1 MKNKYLLG
9 LLLAPLFLFSQTET
23 DGLFMS
29 KNYLC
34 FGTIYQHN
42 SWNEYWEGSFK
53 RENLNLGTVSSSSLA
68 VMGNYGL
75 TKKLNVLVSLPY
87 VKTKASAGTLA
98 GQEGVQDLTLSLKHL
113 TFKKKTNRTAYTLY
127 TVLSLSTPLSDYAA
141 DFLPL
146 SIGAKS
152 NTATLRLIADYQNKR
167 FFTTFSAAYI
177 KRASIEIDRNSY
189 FTTKPYYTNR
199 VDMPDV
205 INVNYKIG
213 YRTNTLIAE
222 ASLENMVT
230 QSGGFDITT
239 NNMPFPSNTMNALR
253 TGVFT
258 KYSPK
263 QNPRL
268 SLLAGCNYTLNGR
281 NVGQTTSIYGGLFYI
296 LNFNKKQ
303 S

>member
-1 MKNKYLLG
+1 MNNKYLLG

-29 KNYLC
+29 KNYFC
-34 FGTIYQHN
+34 FGIVYQHN
-42 SWNEYWEGSFK
+42 SWNEYWEGDFK

-98 GQEGVQDLTLSLKHL
+98 GQEGVQDITLSLKHL
-113 TFKKKTNRTAYTLY
+113 TFKRKINRTAYTVY
-127 TVLSLSTPLSDYAA
+127 TVLGLSTPLSDYAA

-167 FFTTFSAAYI
+167 FFTTFSAAYV

-189 FTTKPYYTNR
+189 YTTKPYYTNR

-230 QSGGFDITT
+230 QSGGFDITS

-268 SLLAGCNYTLNGR
+268 SFLAGCNYTLNGR

>member
-29 KNYLC
+29 KNYFC
-34 FGTIYQHN
+34 FGTVYQHN
-42 SWNEYWEGSFK
+42 NWNEYWEGDFK

-98 GQEGVQDLTLSLKHL
+98 GQEGVQDVTLSLKHL
-113 TFKKKTNRTAYTLY
+113 TFKRKINRTAYTLY
-127 TVLSLSTPLSDYAA
+127 TVLGVSTPLSDYAA

-152 NTATLRLIADYQNKR
+152 KTATLRLIADYQNKR
-167 FFTTFSAAYI
+167 FFTTFSAAYV

-213 YRTNTLIAE
+213 YRTNTFIAE

-230 QSGGFDITT
+230 QSGGFDITS

-253 TGVFT
+253 TGAFT

-268 SLLAGCNYTLNGR
+268 SFLAGCNYTLNGR